1 MKDIK
6 LKTAT
11 PIVSCLSNNWGAV
24 HITGGRYLHIVV
36 ILIILNI
43 QSQKRAWRFLRR
55 FSLPAGVHTQSI
67 K

>member
-36 ILIILNI
+36 I
-43 QSQKRAWRFLRR
+43 
-55 FSLPAGVHTQSI
+55 
-67 K
+67 